1 MVAWAAEVTPV
12 VVTWKGAVV
21 APAATVTV
29 AGTVAAALLLPSVTV
44 AAAAAAPVRVTVP
57 ADAVPP
63 ITVVGFNVTEET
75 AGLINTVRFAVAVWG
90 VGVAESVTVTV
101 KLKDPK
107 EVGDPDST
115 PAGLRLNPGGVLPDH
130 AQV

>member
-1 MVAWAAEVTPV
+1 M
-12 VVTWKGAVV
+12 VVTWKVPV
-21 APAATVTV
+21 DAPAATVTV
-29 AGTVAAALLLPSVTV
+29 AGIVADALPLASVTV
-44 AAAAAAPVRVTVP
+44 TAAAAAPVSVTVP
-57 ADAVPP
+57 VDDVPP
-63 ITVVGFNVTEET
+63 ITAVGFNVTEEI
-75 AGLINTVRFAVAVWG
+75 AGLIKTVRFAVAVWG

-107 EVGDPDST
+107 DVGDPVRT